1 MSKALLVRWAEH
13 QCLLSQKW
21 ADVNSASHELSPPQ
35 QLPIVLHVLL
45 SQAHRVRALIH
56 LKRFLDLGN
65 SAVNLALSVGI
76 FPYVLK
82 LLQSPIDEYNHVLD
96 GIWARVLAFDQSC
109 QVDVVKD
116 RALPHFTR
124 HLRCGLDS
132 VDGQMSK
139 MSTELASEQRTLAA
153 FILSIT
159 CSGYQ
164 IGQSE
169 CINEKLHLD
178 CGSLLQSLESLK
190 VQIATNEWS
199 GKECVKPISTLAVH
213 LSREFMQRQCSCPVR
228 AVQSWDSL

>member
-1 MSKALLVRWAEH
+1 M
-13 QCLLSQKW
+13 
-21 ADVNSASHELSPPQ
+21 
-35 QLPIVLHVLL
+35 LL

-82 LLQSPIDEYNHVLD
+82 LLQSPIDEYNHVLV

-132 VDGQMSK
+132 VDGQMSN

-153 FILSIT
+153 FI
-159 CSGYQ
+159 YQ
-164 IGQSE
+164 LLARDIKLDSQNALMKS
-169 CINEKLHLD
+169 CILIVVLY
-178 CGSLLQSLESLK
+178 SSRLK
-190 VQIATNEWS
+190 V
-199 GKECVKPISTLAVH
+199 
-213 LSREFMQRQCSCPVR
+213 
-228 AVQSWDSL
+228 